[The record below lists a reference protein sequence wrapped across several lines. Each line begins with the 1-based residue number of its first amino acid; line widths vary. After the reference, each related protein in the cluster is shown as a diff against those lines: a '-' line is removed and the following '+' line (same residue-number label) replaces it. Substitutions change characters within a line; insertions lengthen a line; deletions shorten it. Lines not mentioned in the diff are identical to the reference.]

1 MEPVYPTLVAA
12 VEALDPILLKTLSG
26 FAIESYEQAH
36 RIRFR
41 FAFFGPN
48 LEDPSSIDQ
57 CPDKFCLLHQDA
69 WLKDE
74 VDSLDAH
81 GILGTLHAVQLPP
94 QTPGNSTD
102 APKWVVRT
110 HAGST
115 AERVVWLNS
124 IQSV

>member
-1 MEPVYPTLVAA
+1 MEPVYLTLVEA

-26 FAIESYEQAH
+26 FAIESRQDAH

-48 LEDPSSIDQ
+48 LEDPGSIDQ
-57 CPDKFCLLHQDA
+57 CPDKFSLLDRET

-74 VDSLDAH
+74 IDSLEAR
-81 GILGTLHAVQLPP
+81 GILGTLYAVQLPP
-94 QTPGNSTD
+94 NVPGNPTGS
-102 APKWVVRT
+102 PKWVVRT

-115 AERVVWLNS
+115 AERIVWLSS
-124 IQSV
+124 IHSV